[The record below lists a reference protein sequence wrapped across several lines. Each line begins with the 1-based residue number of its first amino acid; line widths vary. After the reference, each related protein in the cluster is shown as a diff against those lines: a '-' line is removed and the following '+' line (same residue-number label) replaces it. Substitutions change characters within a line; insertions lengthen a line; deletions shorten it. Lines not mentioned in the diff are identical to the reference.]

1 MITGTVHCD
10 DDVDGR
16 KEIQCRKFMLTSE
29 LCDGNSCMTKNGHF
43 LAFERCFRWKLSFLR
58 CLRRRIYRPFLHWP
72 PFSLCLCISSGS
84 SKAFCVDSKLDMC
97 STFRHLEA
105 ALATDKLS
113 WALCLSF
120 ASKNF
125 FIRKILEKF
134 FTYTRH
140 NIPMGNATEPA
151 AQNDSS
157 RGSRTEKTKNY
168 FFRGAA
174 RCWQP
179 FTLHRVDIMSIQ
191 MTRTLNESVFA
202 L

>member
-1 MITGTVHCD
+1 MVIHAWPKMDTFLRLKGV
-10 DDVDGR
+10 
-16 KEIQCRKFMLTSE
+16 F
-29 LCDGNSCMTKNGHF
+29 DGNYPFWGVFDYEFIGHF
-43 LAFERCFRWKLSFLR
+43 CIGPSFRFASAFQVATA
-58 CLRRRIYRPFLHWP
+58 
-72 PFSLCLCISSGS
+72 
-84 SKAFCVDSKLDMC
+84 KAYCVDSKLDMC
-97 STFRHLEA
+97 STFRHLDA
-105 ALATDKLS
+105 ALATDKFS

-120 ASKNF
+120 ASKKF
-125 FIRKILEKF
+125 FIQKILEKF

-151 AQNDSS
+151 APMTAAEEGEQREKKND
-157 RGSRTEKTKNY
+157 

-179 FTLHRVDIMSIQ
+179 FTLNRVDIMSIQ